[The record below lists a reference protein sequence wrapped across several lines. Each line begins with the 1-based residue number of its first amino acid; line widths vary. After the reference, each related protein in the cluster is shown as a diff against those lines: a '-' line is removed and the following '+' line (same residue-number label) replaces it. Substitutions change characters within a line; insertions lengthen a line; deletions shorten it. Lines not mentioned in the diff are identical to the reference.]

1 MTKKTK
7 EPKDPKDT
15 KDQKSVKKTVKR
27 MLPCKLD
34 EAALAK
40 LATDLGSN
48 LDKIA
53 ALEEKKKAEADA
65 IKGDIGLLE
74 EATSLLR
81 DKIRSKSVDREVEC
95 EEVTD
100 YRAGEMRVMR
110 LDTKEV
116 FQKRTLTRE
125 ELQLPLDAQKPAG
138 KLLVMDGGKGE
149 RKQPKP
155 NDVIDV
161 ETRAGWKR
169 GKVMRSAGNMIDVD
183 VGDGKIESA
192 PADGQTWRW
201 PDEVGD
207 NSAPVIEKG
216 DPLKAKLGDVA
227 AQHEKNKADAESA
240 ETPVDTEGHPEVE
253 KALAARGK
261 GRGKKNKKN
270 PNGADLTPPPGC
282 AF

>member
-1 MTKKTK
+1 MTKK
-7 EPKDPKDT
+7 PKDPKDT

-40 LATDLGSN
+40 LATDLGAN

-53 ALEEKKKAEADA
+53 ALEEKKKAESDA

-100 YRAGEMRVMR
+100 YRAGELRVTR
-110 LDTKEV
+110 LDTKEI

-138 KLLVMDGGKGE
+138 KLLAMDGGKDKE
-149 RKQPKP
+149 
-155 NDVIDV
+155 DVSCPECWGTGKTKMGDPPLDV
-161 ETRAGWKR
+161 KCEGCLGT
-169 GKVMRSAGNMIDVD
+169 GKVVA
-183 VGDGKIESA
+183 K
-192 PADGQTWRW
+192 
-201 PDEVGD
+201 
-207 NSAPVIEKG
+207 K

-227 AQHEKNKADAESA
+227 ATHAKNKRDAEDA
-240 ETPVDTEGHPEVE
+240 TEDGGGHPEVE

-261 GRGKKNKKN
+261 GRGKKSKSN
-270 PNGADLTPPPGC
+270 PNGADLTPPDGL